1 MEQAGL
7 IATSTFPPSHLHFT
21 ESPHMIVGIDL
32 GTTHSLIGAYGADG
46 PTLFPNALGDLL
58 TPSVVSVDGDKVLVG
73 QAARDRLIS
82 HPEHTVAAFKRW
94 MGTARETRLGGRA
107 FRPEELSALVLRSL
121 LADAE
126 AALGE
131 KISEAIISVPAY
143 FSDAQRKAT
152 RAAGEL
158 AGVKVERLINEPTAA
173 ALAYGLQDRGGEG
186 RFLVFDLGGGTFDVS
201 ILECFDS
208 VFEVHASAG
217 DNFLGGEDFLD
228 VMVDAFCRDNDL
240 RQQALKT
247 QELGQLRRR
256 LEQLKRE
263 LSARTPG
270 PLQMA
275 IDGRDYSWSIDEDR
289 FAHICEPLVQRMRT
303 PIERAMRD
311 AKLQPSQL
319 DEIVLVGGASRMPLV
334 ARLVSRM
341 FGRLPLRHVN
351 PDQAIGLGACVA
363 SGLKSRNAKL
373 EEIIL
378 TDVCPFTLGTQIARR
393 DDNGQVHSGFFHPI
407 ILRNSTVP
415 VSREDQFYPV
425 HEKQEKLTIDIYQGE
440 NPLVANNIKLGEIS
454 MPLDKRRGTD
464 DNGVTVRFTYDING
478 LLQVEVTEHAT
489 KRRHELLLEQN
500 PGLLSPEEIRT
511 RLAALAELKVHPRDQ
526 QENIAVLAR
535 AERLYEEFIHERDR
549 LQEWM
554 VHFRSLLDTQDGDLI
569 ARNREKFSEAL
580 DMLEAQG

>member
-1 MEQAGL
+1 
-7 IATSTFPPSHLHFT
+7 
-21 ESPHMIVGIDL
+21 MIVGIDL
-32 GTTHSLIGAYGADG
+32 GTTHSLIGAYTEQGSK
-46 PTLFPNALGDLL
+46 LFPNALGDLL
-58 TPSVVSVDGDKVLVG
+58 TPSVVSVDGGTVLVG

-82 HPEHTVAAFKRW
+82 HPEHTVASFKRW
-94 MGTARETRLGGRA
+94 MGSSRETRLGDRN

-131 KISEAIISVPAY
+131 KITEAVISVPAY

-152 RAAGEL
+152 RSAGEL
-158 AGVKVERLINEPTAA
+158 AGVRVERLINEPTAA
-173 ALAYGLQDRGGEG
+173 ALAYGLQNREEES

-228 VMVDAFCRDNDL
+228 ALVEAFCQDHSL
-240 RQQALKT
+240 RRQAMSA
-247 QELGQLRRR
+247 QEYGQLRRR
-256 LEQLKRE
+256 LEILKRE
-263 LSARTPG
+263 IGGASVAPMQISIGDRG
-270 PLQMA
+270 YEWQ
-275 IDGRDYSWSIDEDR
+275 IDEER
-289 FAHICEPLVQRMRT
+289 FARLCEPLVQRMRT

-311 AKLQPSQL
+311 AKLQPAQL

-351 PDQAIGLGACVA
+351 PDQAIALGASVA
-363 SGLKSRNAKL
+363 AGLKSRDAKL
-373 EEIIL
+373 DEVIL
-378 TDVCPFTLGTQIARR
+378 TDVCPYTLGTQIARR
-393 DDNGQVHSGFFHPI
+393 DPNGQIHNGYFHPI

-415 VSREDQFYPV
+415 ISREDMFYPMNDQQ
-425 HEKQEKLTIDIYQGE
+425 HQLTIDIYQGE
-440 NPLVANNIKLGEIS
+440 NPLVANNIKLGEITLD
-454 MPLDKRRGTD
+454 LDKRRRSD
-464 DNGVTVRFTYDING
+464 ENGVTVRFTYDING

-489 KRRHELLLEQN
+489 QRRHELLLEQN

-511 RLAALAELKVHPRDQ
+511 RLAALAELKIHPRDQ

-535 AERLYEEFIHERDR
+535 AERLYEEFLHDR
-549 LQEWM
+549 NQLQEWIM
-554 VHFRSLLDTQDGDLI
+554 HFRAILDTQDVSMI
-569 ARNREKFSEAL
+569 ARHRTQLAEAL
-580 DMLEAQG
+580 DALEAQA